1 MESDEE
7 EKINQ
12 KKIQEQNILSE
23 DEIINSLDMTI
34 YKERIENII
43 GKQYSYLFFVYFENI
58 YRSKIKNKM
67 SLPLTEH
74 LNKENNINVTLWMH
88 VYRAIKFYS
97 KENLPIIIVK
107 YFNLKAELEFK
118 FIYNES
124 KKYTSSP
131 HKFFDVYLKKMKKAN
146 QKKISELKSKNQN
159 NDVFN
164 AFNTFKKQS
173 IFMRTFLSKK
183 TIIRPKFSSLKNQYN
198 LLPKD
203 DEHSESTNKE
213 EEIKNKKETRLQII
227 RQIHQ
232 LKINSI
238 KEVEKANMLQNKQK
252 KKYGGIKSR
261 FLDAYNEQGKFFKII
276 NSRSSRKINISDLY
290 KNKLTD
296 FEGANLSSKRLK
308 NYSKSSSKTALYLN
322 TKENYSSRKN
332 LNLFFSERI
341 KDTYR
346 NPYKE
351 NLLKKNLTKKRIR
364 YDSILKKGYTPR
376 NLKAINFFRIDN
388 LDTNRKLKI
397 DKYNF
402 KEYSKKYK
410 FNSLGKR
417 NYNKNK
423 NKGGKGSEPM
433 ETNYLLI
440 EKLDKKRNNEILK
453 NLRVYNNEENK
464 EYNNIV
470 YNIFK
475 RTQVF

>member
-88 VYRAIKFYS
+88 VYKAIKFYS
-97 KENLPIIIVK
+97 KENLPIIIIK
-107 YFNLKAELEFK
+107 YFNLKAEHEFK

-124 KKYTSSP
+124 KKYSSSP

-173 IFMRTFLSKK
+173 IFIRTFLSKK
-183 TIIRPKFSSLKNQYN
+183 TIIRPKFSSIKNQYN

-213 EEIKNKKETRLQII
+213 EEIKNKKEIRLQII

-232 LKINSI
+232 MKINSI

-332 LNLFFSERI
+332 LNLFFSEGI

-388 LDTNRKLKI
+388 LDNNRKLKI

>member
-12 KKIQEQNILSE
+12 KKMQEQNILSE

-88 VYRAIKFYS
+88 VYKAIKFYS
-97 KENLPIIIVK
+97 KENLPIIIIK
-107 YFNLKAELEFK
+107 YFNLKAEHEFK

-183 TIIRPKFSSLKNQYN
+183 TIIRPKFSSIKNQYN

-296 FEGANLSSKRLK
+296 FEGVNLSSKRLK

-332 LNLFFSERI
+332 LNLFFSEGI

-397 DKYNF
+397 DKYNV

-410 FNSLGKR
+410 FNSLGKIKF
-417 NYNKNK
+417 NKNK
-423 NKGGKGSEPM
+423 KGGKNSEQV

-440 EKLDKKRNNEILK
+440 EKLDKKRNKEILK

-464 EYNNIV
+464 EYNNIIN
-470 YNIFK
+470 NIFK

>member
-88 VYRAIKFYS
+88 VYKAIKFYS
-97 KENLPIIIVK
+97 KENLPIIIIK
-107 YFNLKAELEFK
+107 YFNLKAEHEFK

-124 KKYTSSP
+124 KKYSSSP

-173 IFMRTFLSKK
+173 IFIRTFLSKK
-183 TIIRPKFSSLKNQYN
+183 TIIRPKFSSIKNQYN

-213 EEIKNKKETRLQII
+213 EEIKNKKEIRLQII

-232 LKINSI
+232 MKINSI

-322 TKENYSSRKN
+322 TRENYSSRKN
-332 LNLFFSERI
+332 LNLFFSEGI

-351 NLLKKNLTKKRIR
+351 NLLKKNLTKKKIR

>member
-88 VYRAIKFYS
+88 VYKAIKFYS

-107 YFNLKAELEFK
+107 YFNLKAEHEFK

-124 KKYTSSP
+124 KKYSSSP

-173 IFMRTFLSKK
+173 IFIRTFLSKK
-183 TIIRPKFSSLKNQYN
+183 TIIRPKFSSIKNQYN

-213 EEIKNKKETRLQII
+213 EEIKNKKEIRLQII

-232 LKINSI
+232 MKINSI

-296 FEGANLSSKRLK
+296 FEGANLSIKRLN

-322 TKENYSSRKN
+322 TRENYSSRKN
-332 LNLFFSERI
+332 LNLFFSEGI

-423 NKGGKGSEPM
+423 NKGGKNSGQM

>member
-1 MESDEE
+1 M
-7 EKINQ
+7 
-12 KKIQEQNILSE
+12 
-23 DEIINSLDMTI
+23 
-34 YKERIENII
+34 
-43 GKQYSYLFFVYFENI
+43 
-58 YRSKIKNKM
+58 
-67 SLPLTEH
+67 
-74 LNKENNINVTLWMH
+74 
-88 VYRAIKFYS
+88 
-97 KENLPIIIVK
+97 
-107 YFNLKAELEFK
+107 
-118 FIYNES
+118 
-124 KKYTSSP
+124 
-131 HKFFDVYLKKMKKAN
+131 
-146 QKKISELKSKNQN
+146 
-159 NDVFN
+159 
-164 AFNTFKKQS
+164 
-173 IFMRTFLSKK
+173 
-183 TIIRPKFSSLKNQYN
+183 
-198 LLPKD
+198 
-203 DEHSESTNKE
+203 
-213 EEIKNKKETRLQII
+213 
-227 RQIHQ
+227 
-232 LKINSI
+232 KINSI

-322 TKENYSSRKN
+322 TRENYSSRKN
-332 LNLFFSERI
+332 LNLFFSEGI

>member
-173 IFMRTFLSKK
+173 IFIRTFLSKK
-183 TIIRPKFSSLKNQYN
+183 TIIRPKFSSIKNQYN

-232 LKINSI
+232 MKINSI

-322 TKENYSSRKN
+322 TKENFSSRKN
-332 LNLFFSERI
+332 LNLFFSEGI
-341 KDTYR
+341 KDAYR

-440 EKLDKKRNNEILK
+440 EKLDKKRNKEILN

-475 RTQVF
+475 RTQVI

>member
-67 SLPLTEH
+67 SLPLSEH

-203 DEHSESTNKE
+203 NEHSESTNKE

-296 FEGANLSSKRLK
+296 FEGANLSSKILK

-332 LNLFFSERI
+332 LNLFFSEGI

>member
-88 VYRAIKFYS
+88 VYKAIKFYS
-97 KENLPIIIVK
+97 KENLPIIIIK
-107 YFNLKAELEFK
+107 YFNLKAEHEFK

-124 KKYTSSP
+124 KKYSSSP

-173 IFMRTFLSKK
+173 IFIRTFLSKK
-183 TIIRPKFSSLKNQYN
+183 TIIRPKFSSIKNQYN

-213 EEIKNKKETRLQII
+213 EEIKNKKEIRLQII

-232 LKINSI
+232 MKINSI

-276 NSRSSRKINISDLY
+276 NSSSSRKINISDLY

-322 TKENYSSRKN
+322 TRENYSSRKN
-332 LNLFFSERI
+332 LNLFFSEGI

-388 LDTNRKLKI
+388 LDTNRKIKI
-397 DKYNF
+397 DKYNLN
-402 KEYSKKYK
+402 EYSKKYK
-410 FNSLGKR
+410 FNSLGK
-417 NYNKNK
+417 NKFNKNK
-423 NKGGKGSEPM
+423 KGGKNSGQM

-440 EKLDKKRNNEILK
+440 EKLDKKRNKEILK

>member
-88 VYRAIKFYS
+88 VYKAIKFYS
-97 KENLPIIIVK
+97 KENLPIIIIK
-107 YFNLKAELEFK
+107 YFNLKAEHEFK

-173 IFMRTFLSKK
+173 IFIRTFLSKK
-183 TIIRPKFSSLKNQYN
+183 TIIRPKFSSIKNQYN

-213 EEIKNKKETRLQII
+213 EEIKNKKEIRLQII

-232 LKINSI
+232 MKINSI

-332 LNLFFSERI
+332 LNLFFSEGI

>member
-88 VYRAIKFYS
+88 VYKAIKFYS
-97 KENLPIIIVK
+97 KENLPIIIIK
-107 YFNLKAELEFK
+107 YFNLKAEHEFK

-124 KKYTSSP
+124 KKYSSSP

-173 IFMRTFLSKK
+173 IFIRTFLSKK
-183 TIIRPKFSSLKNQYN
+183 TIIRPKFSSIKNQYN

-213 EEIKNKKETRLQII
+213 EEIKNKKEIRLQII

-232 LKINSI
+232 MKINSI

-332 LNLFFSERI
+332 LNLFFSEGI

>member
-88 VYRAIKFYS
+88 VYKAIKFYS
-97 KENLPIIIVK
+97 KENLPIIIIK
-107 YFNLKAELEFK
+107 YFNLKAEHEFK

-124 KKYTSSP
+124 KKYSSSP

-173 IFMRTFLSKK
+173 IFIRTFLSKK
-183 TIIRPKFSSLKNQYN
+183 TIIRPKFSSIKNQYN

-213 EEIKNKKETRLQII
+213 EEIKNKKEIRLQII

-232 LKINSI
+232 MKINSI

-332 LNLFFSERI
+332 LNLFFSEGI

-351 NLLKKNLTKKRIR
+351 NLLKKNLTKKKIR

-417 NYNKNK
+417 NYNKNNK
-423 NKGGKGSEPM
+423 KGGKNYRQI

-440 EKLDKKRNNEILK
+440 ENLDKKRNKEILK